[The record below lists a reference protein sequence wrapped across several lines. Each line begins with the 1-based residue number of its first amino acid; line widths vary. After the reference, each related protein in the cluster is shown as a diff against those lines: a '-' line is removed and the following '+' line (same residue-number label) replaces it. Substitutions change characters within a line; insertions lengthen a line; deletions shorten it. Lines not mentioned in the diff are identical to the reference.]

1 LYLMGIDVGTQ
12 GARALIVDTTGS
24 VQADGN
30 AAFALS
36 QLTPEQ
42 PGFFE
47 QDPRTWEAAAL
58 DAIRAALAEFR
69 AAGHAPGEIAALSA
83 TSTSGTL
90 CLIDADGQPL
100 RSAIMYSDTRSSGVA
115 REVQAAGAEIAHK
128 LGLGFSA
135 SFALSKLR
143 WVQQHEPELIER
155 ARWFTSPT
163 DLVIGWLTGRWERTD
178 WTNALKWGYDV
189 VDLQWPAF
197 IAQALGLPLA
207 KFPRVEAPGTP
218 VGHVAQAAARRSG
231 LAPTTLVVAGSTDG
245 TASQLASGAAAPG
258 DWNSTLGTTLVLKGV
273 SESLLRDP
281 AGRLYCH
288 RHPDIQGGASW
299 WLPGGASSTGAD
311 CLSLRFASEDLDRLN
326 SLALERSPTDLI
338 LYPLMR
344 RGERLPFSQ
353 PEAEGFDLGHTED
366 EATYYAAHLEGMA
379 YVERM
384 CYEVVESLG
393 GQVGDVVHVA
403 GGGSRSDA
411 GLQIRADVLGR
422 RLQVPVVPLGAMG
435 AAIVAA
441 RGVGF
446 PSVAQAARA
455 MVHYAKVVEPRQA
468 WREAYAARY
477 ARFVEVCR
485 ERGYLA

>member
-1 LYLMGIDVGTQ
+1 VYVMGIDVGTQ
-12 GARALIVDTTGS
+12 GARALIVDTAGS

-30 AAFALS
+30 AAFPLS
-36 QLTPEQ
+36 QLTPEEA
-42 PGFFE
+42 GFFE
-47 QDPRTWEAAAL
+47 QDPRTWRAAVL

-69 AAGHAPGEIAALSA
+69 SAGHAPGEIAALSV

-90 CLIDADGQPL
+90 CLIDANGEAL
-100 RSAIMYSDTRSSGVA
+100 RPAIMYSDMRSSGVA

-128 LGLGFSA
+128 LGLGYSA
-135 SFALSKLR
+135 SYALSKLR
-143 WVQQHEPELIER
+143 WVQEHEPDLIER

-163 DLVIGWLTGRWERTD
+163 DLVIGWLTGRWDRTD

-197 IAQALGLPLA
+197 IAEGLGLPLT
-207 KFPRVEAPGTP
+207 KFPKVEAPGTP
-218 VGHVAQAAARRSG
+218 VARVSSEAAQCSG
-231 LAPTTLVVAGSTDG
+231 LAVTTLVVAGSTDG
-245 TASQLASGAAAPG
+245 TASQFASGAAAPG

-273 SESLLRDP
+273 SETLLRDP
-281 AGRLYCH
+281 MGRLYCH
-288 RHPDIQGGASW
+288 RHPDIRGGASW

-311 CLSLRFASEDLDRLN
+311 CLSLRFASADLDRLN
-326 SLALERSPTDLI
+326 SLALARSPTGLI

-344 RGERLPFSQ
+344 RGERLPFSN
-353 PEAEGFDLGHTED
+353 PEAEGFSLGQTGD

-384 CYEVVESLG
+384 SYEVVESLG
-393 GQVGDVVHVA
+393 GRVGEVIHVA

-441 RGVGF
+441 RGVAF

-455 MVHYAKVVEPRQA
+455 MVRYARVVEPRQA
-468 WREAYAARY
+468 WRAAYAERY
-477 ARFVEVCR
+477 GSFVEACR